1 MAHALSVECAQ
12 NVHSSGQSTYAYGAC
27 ATIGQGGNGCMLHRL
42 HYQKV
47 GISECGVFGQRYVEA
62 VARQHGFAAYAFVAA
77 V

>member
-12 NVHSSGQSTYAYGAC
+12 NVHSAGQRAYAYGAC
-27 ATIGQGGNGCMLHRL
+27 ATIGQGGYSHLLHRL

-47 GISECGVFGQRYVEA
+47 GIGQCCAFWQRYVEA

-77 V
+77 A